1 MADVP
6 FPPPLDEGLPE
17 EIHSE
22 HVLGLS
28 QTNINVNDSDVKV
41 EVAYHSYIYHII
53 KYQAIPYLQCH
64 IIPCIKHTS
73 HTYHAISYLP
83 QKHTIPVSFSLVV
96 YFNQYHNQ
104 QSNIS

>member
-41 EVAYHSYIYHII
+41 EVVYHSYIPYKIPSHTIPAMSYHIMH
-53 KYQAIPYLQCH
+53 KAYQSYIPCH
-64 IIPCIKHTS
+64 IIPSPEAYHTS
-73 HTYHAISYLP
+73 F
-83 QKHTIPVSFSLVV
+83 V
-96 YFNQYHNQ
+96 
-104 QSNIS
+104 